1 MSGEEL
7 SILNEGRKTL
17 PGPEYLQDLIDWSRT
32 SATAIDFWTTSGDVC
47 QISYTLLDDL
57 TSALAER
64 ILASLKATKVQ
75 IHDVIIPVLISQ
87 SPELYISWIAILKA
101 GAAFCPIAID
111 SPAERVNF
119 ILQDVS
125 ANLVITTASHEG
137 CLAKIAPNIPSLC
150 VSQSSLESTCRR
162 VPPRGAEKMTQAAP
176 SPESLAY
183 IMYTS
188 G

>member
-17 PGPEYLQDLIDWSRT
+17 SGPEHLQDLIDWSRT
-32 SATAIDFWTTSGDVC
+32 SATAIEFWTASGDVC

-64 ILASLKATKVQ
+64 IVASLKATRAQ
-75 IHDVIIPVLISQ
+75 TQDVIIPILISQ

-125 ANLVITTASHEG
+125 ASLVITTASHEG
-137 CLAKIAPNIPSLC
+137 WLAEIAPNILSLC
-150 VSQSSLESTCRR
+150 VSLSSLESTCRR
-162 VPPRGAEKMTQAAP
+162 VPPPGAEQMTKAAP

>member
-1 MSGEEL
+1 MTGEEL
-7 SILNEGRKTL
+7 SIINKGRQTL
-17 PGPEYLQDLIDWSRT
+17 PGPEYLHDLIDWSCT
-32 SATAIDFWTTSGDVC
+32 SATAIDFWTASGHVC

-57 TSALAER
+57 TSALSER
-64 ILASLKATKVQ
+64 IIASLKATRAQ
-75 IHDVIIPVLISQ
+75 TQDVIIPVLISQ
-87 SPELYISWIAILKA
+87 SPELYISWIAVLKA

-111 SPAERVNF
+111 SPPERVKF

-125 ANLVITTASHEG
+125 ASLVLTTAGHERW
-137 CLAKIAPNIPSLC
+137 LAELAPNIPSLS
-150 VSQSSLESTCRR
+150 VSQASLESTSRHVR
-162 VPPRGAEKMTQAAP
+162 PRGEAKMMRAAA